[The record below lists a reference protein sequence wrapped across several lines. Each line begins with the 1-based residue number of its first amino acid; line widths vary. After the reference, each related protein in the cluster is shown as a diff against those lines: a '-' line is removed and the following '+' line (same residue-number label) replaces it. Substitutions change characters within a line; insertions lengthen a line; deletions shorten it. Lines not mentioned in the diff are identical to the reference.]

1 MGFVSLI
8 TPIRDLSP
16 WKKILDYGVNSN
28 VVTSFATDAM
38 GKIVLFDDG
47 LVHLTKLPARSLSRM
62 PVRKLREHLV
72 SRGGP
77 KNTAEGEEE
86 DLFRRKNYRGT
97 NDQGTLIWWGFPIGT
112 LPPPAGLYF
121 LAFFDRMP
129 PEKQI
134 ETIEYPEILKVRD
147 KILTPVARHLLD
159 ESDQNV
165 LMAEI
170 PRLME
175 WEEPIFKH
183 HRVFLVD
190 GVTLD
195 DGPRPIFLQFDGPE
209 EKLRMFQENVSMGD
223 IQFFKRIS
231 EAGPRPALIEH
242 TEKSYLYEI
251 MLPLTWYIHIIGW
264 IGIPLPT
271 LETWMKPVRLNFEE
285 IVRNIGDA
293 LGEERMSLGL
303 LPHYDVHRGL
313 FEEESFMTLMEEMIT
328 RHPPRPFVLLEVCMD
343 PDHRSLLQGVLD
355 RAKRPSDILAQVGES
370 LIILFPDQDVGR
382 AKSVENRYREVL
394 GRFVATRPDVTLTI
408 RVFWFPSQAW
418 SGRELMAALEERP
431 KIQIVPVQE
440 GHAASQGFDDWFK
453 RFLVLKD
460 WE

>member
-8 TPIRDLSP
+8 ASIRDLSP

-28 VVTSFATDAM
+28 VVTSFATDSA

-47 LVHLTKLPARSLSRM
+47 LVHLTKLPARTLSRM
-62 PVRKLREHLV
+62 PVRSLREHLA

-77 KNTAEGEEE
+77 KGGPESDEE
-86 DLFRRKNYRGT
+86 DLFRRKDYRGT

-112 LPPPAGLYF
+112 LPQPAGLYF

-134 ETIEYPEILKVRD
+134 ETVEYPEILKIRE
-147 KILTPVARHLLD
+147 KIQIPVARHLLD
-159 ESDQNV
+159 EADQNV
-165 LMAEI
+165 LMTEI

-175 WEEPIFKH
+175 WEDLPFKH

-195 DGPRPIFLQFDGPE
+195 DGPRPIYLQFDGPE

-223 IQFFKRIS
+223 VQFFKKIS
-231 EAGPRPALIEH
+231 ESGPRPALIEH
-242 TEKSYLYEI
+242 TEKNFRYEI
-251 MLPLTWYIHIIGW
+251 MLPLTWYIHVLGW
-264 IGIPLPT
+264 IGIALPT
-271 LETWMKPVRLNFEE
+271 LDTWMKPVRLNFEE

-328 RHPPRPFVLLEVCMD
+328 RHPPRPFVLLGVRMD
-343 PDHRSLLQGVLD
+343 PAHRDLLQTVLD
-355 RAKRPSDILAQVGES
+355 RAKRPSDILAQVGAN
-370 LIILFPDQDVGR
+370 LVILFPDQDVGR
-382 AKSVENRYREVL
+382 AKAVETRYREVL
-394 GRFVATRPDVTLTI
+394 GRFVATRPDVALTI
-408 RVFWFPSQAW
+408 SVFWFPSQAW

-431 KIQIVPVQE
+431 KIDIVPTQQE
-440 GHAASQGFDDWFK
+440 QSSGQGFDDWFK